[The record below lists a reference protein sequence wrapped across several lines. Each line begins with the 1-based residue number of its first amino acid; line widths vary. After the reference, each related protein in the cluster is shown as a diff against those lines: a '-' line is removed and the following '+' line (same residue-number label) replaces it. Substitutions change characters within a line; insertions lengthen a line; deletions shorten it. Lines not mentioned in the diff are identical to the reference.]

1 MMVQPGGTIGMVG
14 GGQLGRMFA
23 LAASAMGFRT
33 VVFCQDENE
42 PAAQIAHEVV
52 IGELTD
58 LELATRFAKKCD
70 VITLEFE
77 NIPAATIAA
86 CQSAA
91 PTYPSAQVLAISQD
105 REIEKSTLAAAG
117 LPVTPF
123 APVKDAQSLTRF
135 GNNLGW
141 PVIIKTARSG
151 YDGKGQYRVESAA
164 DVDQV
169 PFETA
174 DRWVAE
180 KCIAFDRE
188 VSVIAARNVS
198 GQVQCFPVFENV
210 HRRHVLEVT
219 AIPAKI
225 DAGLQN
231 RLLQAATKAVHVL
244 DVVGLLCIEFFVSGD
259 DIMIN
264 EVAPRPHNSGH
275 VTMEACHT
283 SQFSQHVRAICNLP
297 LGNPGMKVPAAA
309 MINLLGEIWKDGPP
323 DWTKFLQNGDASLH
337 LYGKQS
343 AKPGRKM
350 GHVTMVG
357 TDRDAIVR
365 QLRAHRDHLERS
377 ASPESLSLAQNN

>member
-1 MMVQPGGTIGMVG
+1 MIVQPGGTIGMVG

-33 VVFCQDENE
+33 VVFCQDANE

-58 LELATRFAKKCD
+58 LELATRFAEKCD

-77 NIPAATIAA
+77 NIPADTIAA

-91 PTYPSAQVLAISQD
+91 PTYPSARVLAISQD
-105 REIEKSTLAAAG
+105 REIEKSTFAAAG

-123 APVKDAQSLTRF
+123 APVSDAASLVNF
-135 GNNLGW
+135 GNQHGW

-151 YDGKGQYRVESAA
+151 YDGKGQYRVESAV

-169 PFETA
+169 PFATT

-198 GQVQCFPVFENV
+198 GEVQCFPVFENI

-219 AIPAKI
+219 AIPAAI
-225 DAGLQN
+225 HADLHD
-231 RLLQAATKAVHVL
+231 RLMQAATHALRVL

-259 DIMIN
+259 DFMIN

-283 SQFSQHVRAICNLP
+283 SQFAQHVRAICDLP
-297 LGNPGMKVPAAA
+297 LGNPEMKVPAAA
-309 MINLLGEIWKDGPP
+309 MINLLGEIWNRGMP
-323 DWTKFLQNGDASLH
+323 DWKPLLENADASLH
-337 LYGKQS
+337 LYGKHS
-343 AKPGRKM
+343 AQPGRKM

-357 TDRDAIVR
+357 TSRDTIVS
-365 QLRAHRDHLERS
+365 QLRDHRDQLEG
-377 ASPESLSLAQNN
+377 